1 MSRSTSYERSFHYFL
16 LSINNYFRFSYH
28 CLTMERKV
36 YLLWFG
42 QTVSWTG
49 SAMSFFAIGVWIY
62 ETTGKAS
69 ALSTILFIV
78 AIVGVV
84 TGPFGGVLADRF
96 PRKTLIIVFD
106 LIIAVL
112 MCVIGY
118 FALNDILTLTLL
130 IPFALAFGIFEIAH
144 WTTWS
149 AFLGDVVKKN
159 EVTKVSA
166 LFESA
171 EAISVLIGPIG
182 GAFIYSFFGLT
193 GVILVDVLTCFFG
206 IATITMF
213 KSKKIETK
221 SNLTF
226 KNIYLD
232 LVEAYNWLKKQKGLL
247 ALVTIFAV
255 GNFLWGFTSVLLPPM
270 ILRFTDAR
278 GLGIVESSVG
288 LAFLFGSMISLRL
301 ADKLQG
307 NLKVAIYMG
316 LLGGLSLILG
326 SIRPSVFLLCVHGII
341 GGVSGTVQYTVSS
354 GAWLAITTEDI
365 RGIALALRGTI
376 AQMLRPIGVLIAGPL
391 GDYLEFDF
399 YPNNVDLL
407 SPIVGLGPG
416 RGYALL
422 FFIVGVVYV
431 GIWVVNLNNK
441 NLRTLSKQVKEIT
454 KDS

>member
-1 MSRSTSYERSFHYFL
+1 MSK
-16 LSINNYFRFSYH
+16 
-28 CLTMERKV
+28 KV

-49 SAMSFFAIGVWIY
+49 SAMSFFAVGVWIY

-96 PRKTLIIVFD
+96 QRKKLIIIFD

-118 FALNDILTLTLL
+118 LALNDLLTLTLL

-149 AFLGDVVKKN
+149 AFLGDVVKKQ

-182 GAFIYSFFGLT
+182 GAFIYSFFGLP
-193 GVILVDVLTCFFG
+193 GVILVDLITCFFG
-206 IATITMF
+206 IATITFF
-213 KSKKIETK
+213 KSKKVEIK
-221 SNLTF
+221 GKLSFRNVYF
-226 KNIYLD
+226 D
-232 LVEAYNWLKKQKGLL
+232 LIEAYNWLKKQRGLL
-247 ALVTIFAV
+247 SLVSIFSI
-255 GNFLWGFTSVLLPPM
+255 GNFLWGFTSVLIPPM
-270 ILRFTDAR
+270 ILSFTDAR

-288 LAFLFGSMISLRL
+288 LAFLFGSIISLRL
-301 ADKLQG
+301 ADNLHG

-316 LLGGLSLILG
+316 LLGGISLILG
-326 SIRPSVFLLCVHGII
+326 SIRPSIILLCIHGII
-341 GGVSGTVQYTVSS
+341 AGVSGTVQYTVSS
-354 GAWLAITTEDI
+354 GAWLSITTEDI
-365 RGIALALRGTI
+365 RGRALALRGTI
-376 AQMLRPIGVLIAGPL
+376 AQMLRPLGVVIAGPL
-391 GDYLEFDF
+391 GDYLEFSF
-399 YPNNVDLL
+399 YPDNIDIL
-407 SPIVGLGPG
+407 SPLVGTGPG
-416 RGYALL
+416 RGYAFL
-422 FFIVGVVYV
+422 FFLVGVFYV
-431 GIWVVNLNNK
+431 VLWIVNFNNK
-441 NLRTLSKQVKEIT
+441 NLKFLSKQVIEIT
-454 KDS
+454 NS

>member
-1 MSRSTSYERSFHYFL
+1 MSK
-16 LSINNYFRFSYH
+16 
-28 CLTMERKV
+28 KV

-42 QTVSWTG
+42 QTISWTG
-49 SAMSFFAIGVWIY
+49 SAMSFFAIGVWIF

-69 ALSTILFIV
+69 ALSTVLFVV

-96 PRKTLIIVFD
+96 PRKK
-106 LIIAVL
+106 LIIAFDLTIASL

-118 FALNDILTLTLL
+118 LALNDILTLTLL

-171 EAISVLIGPIG
+171 EAISVLVGPIG
-182 GAFIYSFFGLT
+182 GAFIYSFFGLP
-193 GVILVDVLTCFFG
+193 GVILFDVVTCFTG
-206 IATITMF
+206 IATITLF
-213 KSKKIETK
+213 KSKKVELK
-221 SNLTF
+221 NKLNF

-247 ALVTIFAV
+247 TLVLIFSI
-255 GNFLWGFTSVLLPPM
+255 GNFLWGFGSVLLPAM
-270 ILRFTDAR
+270 ILSFTDAK

-288 LAFLFGSMISLRL
+288 IAFLLGSVISLRL
-301 ADKLQG
+301 SNWLQG
-307 NLKVAIYMG
+307 NLKVAIYCG

-326 SIRPSVFLLCVHGII
+326 SIRPSIILLCIHGVI

-365 RGIALALRGTI
+365 RGRALALRGTI
-376 AQMLRPIGVLIAGPL
+376 AQMLRPLGVVIAGPL
-391 GDYLEFDF
+391 GDYLEFTF
-399 YPNNVDLL
+399 YPANVELL
-407 SPIVGLGPG
+407 SPIVGTGPG
-416 RGYALL
+416 RGYAFL
-422 FFIVGVVYV
+422 FFIVGVAYV
-431 GIWVVNLNNK
+431 ALWILNFNNK
-441 NLRTLSKQVKEIT
+441 NLKNLSKQVKDIT
-454 KDS
+454 QL

>member
-1 MSRSTSYERSFHYFL
+1 MSK
-16 LSINNYFRFSYH
+16 
-28 CLTMERKV
+28 KV
-36 YLLWFG
+36 YLLWLG

-49 SAMSFFAIGVWIY
+49 SSMSFFAIGVWIY

-96 PRKTLIIVFD
+96 PRKTLIIIFD

-118 FALNDILTLTLL
+118 LALNDVLTLTLL

-149 AFLGDVVKKN
+149 AFLGDVVKKQ

-182 GAFIYSFFGLT
+182 GAFIYSFFGLP
-193 GVILVDVLTCFFG
+193 GVILVDLITCFFG
-206 IATITMF
+206 IATITFF
-213 KSKKIETK
+213 KSKKVEIK
-221 SNLTF
+221 GKLSF
-226 KNIYLD
+226 KNVYLD
-232 LVEAYNWLKKQKGLL
+232 LIEAYNWLKKQKGLL
-247 ALVTIFAV
+247 SLVTILTI

-270 ILRFTDAR
+270 ILSFTDAR

-288 LAFLFGSMISLRL
+288 LAFLFGSIISLRL

-316 LLGGLSLILG
+316 LLGGISLILG
-326 SIRPSVFLLCVHGII
+326 SIRPSIILLCIHGVIA
-341 GGVSGTVQYTVSS
+341 GVSGTVQYTVSS

-365 RGIALALRGTI
+365 RGRALALRGTI
-376 AQMLRPIGVLIAGPL
+376 AQMLRPLGVVIAGPL
-391 GDYLEFDF
+391 GDYLEFTF
-399 YPNNVDLL
+399 YPENVDIL
-407 SPIVGLGPG
+407 SPLVGTGPG
-416 RGYALL
+416 RGYAFL
-422 FFIVGVVYV
+422 FFLVGVFYV
-431 GIWVVNLNNK
+431 VLWIVNFNNK
-441 NLRTLSKQVKEIT
+441 NLKFLSKQVIEIT
-454 KDS
+454 NS

>member
-1 MSRSTSYERSFHYFL
+1 MSK
-16 LSINNYFRFSYH
+16 
-28 CLTMERKV
+28 KV

-49 SAMSFFAIGVWIY
+49 SSMSFFAIGVWIY

-118 FALNDILTLTLL
+118 FAISDILTLTLL

-149 AFLGDVVKKN
+149 AFLGDVVKKH

-182 GAFIYSFFGLT
+182 GAFIYSFFGLP
-193 GVILVDVLTCFFG
+193 GVILVDLITCFFG
-206 IATITMF
+206 IATITLF
-213 KSKKIETK
+213 KSKKIKTK
-221 SNLTF
+221 GKLNF
-226 KNIYLD
+226 KNTYFD

-247 ALVTIFAV
+247 ALVSILSI
-255 GNFLWGFTSVLLPPM
+255 GNFLWGFTSVLIPPM
-270 ILRFTDAR
+270 ILSFTDAR

-288 LAFLFGSMISLRL
+288 LAFLVGSIISLRL

-326 SIRPSVFLLCVHGII
+326 SLRPSIFLLCIHGII
-341 GGVSGTVQYTVSS
+341 AGVSGTVQYTVSS
-354 GAWLAITTEDI
+354 GAWLAITDENI
-365 RGIALALRGTI
+365 RGRALALRGTI
-376 AQMLRPIGVLIAGPL
+376 AQMLRPLGVVIAGPL
-391 GDYLEFDF
+391 GDYLEFSF
-399 YPNNVDLL
+399 YPQNVDILTPL
-407 SPIVGLGPG
+407 VGSGPG
-416 RGYALL
+416 RGYAFL
-422 FFIVGVVYV
+422 FFIIGILYVVLW
-431 GIWVVNLNNK
+431 IVNFNNK
-441 NLRTLSKQVKEIT
+441 NLSNLSKQ
-454 KDS
+454 

>member
-1 MSRSTSYERSFHYFL
+1 MSK
-16 LSINNYFRFSYH
+16 
-28 CLTMERKV
+28 KV

-49 SAMSFFAIGVWIY
+49 SSMSFFAIGVWIF

-69 ALSTILFIV
+69 ALSTILFTV

-96 PRKTLIIVFD
+96 QRKTLIITFD
-106 LIIAVL
+106 LIIALL

-118 FALNDILTLTLL
+118 LALNEALTLTSL

-193 GVILVDVLTCFFG
+193 GVILVDVITCLFG
-206 IATITMF
+206 IATITLF

-221 SNLTF
+221 SNLSI
-226 KNIYLD
+226 KNIYFD
-232 LVEAYNWLKKQKGLL
+232 LIEAYNWLKKQKGLL
-247 ALVTIFAV
+247 SLVLILSAC
-255 GNFLWGFTSVLLPPM
+255 NFLWGFTQVLIPPM
-270 ILRFTDAR
+270 ILSFADAT

-288 LAFLFGSMISLRL
+288 LAFLFGSVISLRL
-301 ADKLQG
+301 ADWLQG
-307 NLKVAIYMG
+307 NLKVAIYCG
-316 LLGGLSLILG
+316 LLGGLALIIG
-326 SIRPSVFLLCVHGII
+326 SVRPSIFLLCINGVIAGI
-341 GGVSGTVQYTVSS
+341 SGTVQYTVSS

-365 RGIALALRGTI
+365 RGRALALRGTI
-376 AQMLRPIGVLIAGPL
+376 AQMLRPLGVVIAGPL
-391 GDYLEFDF
+391 GDYLEFTF
-399 YPNNVDLL
+399 YPKNVDMLYPL
-407 SPIVGLGPG
+407 VGTGPG
-416 RGYALL
+416 RGYAFLYFL
-422 FFIVGVVYV
+422 IGIFYVV
-431 GIWVVNLNNK
+431 IWVLNFNNK
-441 NLRTLSKQVKEIT
+441 NLKFLSKQVIEIT
-454 KDS
+454 NN